1 MSGTD
6 VDAGHDAPSL
16 GFHFSIFHEVSL
28 LLAHDL
34 ALFVLLPGSVLPLG
48 QAALPATR

>member
-6 VDAGHDAPSL
+6 VNAGHDAPSV
-16 GFHFSIFHEVSL
+16 GVHFSIAHEVSL
-28 LLAHDL
+28 FLAHDL
-34 ALFVLLPGSVLPLG
+34 ALFVLHPGSVLPLG